1 MGMTTII
8 KTSVLTGNTASMD
21 LDVTEAQLAEWKQG
35 ALIQDVMPHLSADER
50 EFLITGITPAEWD
63 EHMRDWDEWDT
74 SKERPAGLVELLDGA
89 RCLTMNGST
98 SKIG

>member
-1 MGMTTII
+1 
-8 KTSVLTGNTASMD
+8 MD
-21 LDVTEAQLAEWKQG
+21 LDITEVQLVAWRQG

-74 SKERPAGLVELLDGA
+74 SKERPAGLVTLLDGA
-89 RCLTMNGST
+89 RCWTMNDPT
-98 SKIG
+98 SKSRPDWIKKSAK